1 MNNVSYP
8 IIDKINVVIGGL
20 VFFLSYILGEHWY
33 LFAAFLCLNIID
45 YITGIIK
52 SRINK
57 KVNSNKGSIGVLKK
71 IGYWLMICV
80 AFMMGSIFIEI
91 GKTIGVNL
99 QVTALIGWLVLA
111 SFIVNEI
118 RSILE
123 NFVECGYNVPK
134 FLTKSLEIANKALD
148 SIEETNEDS

>member
-1 MNNVSYP
+1 MENIASPLV
-8 IIDKINVVIGGL
+8 DKVNLIFGGI
-20 VFFLSYILGEHWY
+20 VFFLDHIFGKHWI
-33 LFAAFLCLNIID
+33 LFAAFLLLNIID

-57 KVNSNKGSIGVLKK
+57 NVNSNRGSIGIMKK

-80 AFMMGSIFIEI
+80 AFMMGTIFIEI
-91 GKTIGVNL
+91 GETIGVNL
-99 QVTALIGWLVLA
+99 QVTTLIGWLVLA
-111 SFIVNEI
+111 TFIINEI

-134 FLTKSLEIANKALD
+134 FLTKSLEVANKV
-148 SIEETNEDS
+148 IEGNSEE